1 MKKILFLSLA
11 LLSLLSMKT
20 DKPAYRLF
28 DQNGKNASYKDL
40 LKDASEADI
49 VFFGELHDNP
59 ICHWLEYEITADLYA
74 AKGKNLILGAE
85 MFEADN
91 QLIVNEY
98 LGGMIKEKDF
108 ESQARL
114 WPNYKTDYKRL
125 LNFARDSSLRFIATN
140 IPRRYAAMVNK
151 SGFEVLNKLDKRALQ
166 FIAPIPIQYDS
177 TLACYAD
184 IRFAIADAKL
194 TTSHGKLGLPAE
206 YGLSWLLPRLIGVSR
221 ANDMLLSSRVVL
233 ASEGERM
240 GLVNAVFE
248 TADDMLAHANGY
260 ARMLATQVAPSSLRA
275 TKRQIYEDL
284 HGDVGASV
292 RESETLL
299 NRLMT
304 EPDFREGVRAFV
316 EKRPPEF

>member
-11 LLSLLSMKT
+11 LFTLLSMKT

-40 LKDASEADI
+40 IKEASEADI

-74 AKGKNLILGAE
+74 AKGKKLVLGAE

-98 LGGMIKEKDF
+98 LAGLIKEKDF

-125 LNFARDSSLRFIATN
+125 LNFARDSSLKFIATN

-151 SGFEVLNKLDKRALQ
+151 SGFEALNTLEKEAYQ
-166 FIAPIPIQYDS
+166 FIAPLPLKYDS
-177 TLACYAD
+177 TLSCYAD
-184 IRFAIADAKL
+184 MYKMMGDSPTHVTRNIACAQDSKDATMAYFILKNFSKGKTFLHFNGSYHSDRFQSILWHLKQADPSLKIV
-194 TTSHGKLGLPAE
+194 T
-206 YGLSWLLPRLIGVSR
+206 I
-221 ANDMLLSSRVVL
+221 SSTEQKQL
-233 ASEGERM
+233 EDLEKKSEG
-240 GLVNAVFE
+240 LANFIIVIPE
-248 TADDMLAHANGY
+248 TMSKS
-260 ARMLATQVAPSSLRA
+260 Q
-275 TKRQIYEDL
+275 
-284 HGDVGASV
+284 
-292 RESETLL
+292 
-299 NRLMT
+299 
-304 EPDFREGVRAFV
+304 
-316 EKRPPEF
+316 

>member
-11 LLSLLSMKT
+11 LFTLLSMKT

-40 LKDASEADI
+40 IKEASEADI

-74 AKGKNLILGAE
+74 AKGKKLVLGAE

-98 LGGMIKEKDF
+98 LAGLVKDKDF

-125 LNFARDSSLRFIATN
+125 LNFARDSSLKFIATN

-151 SGFEVLNKLDKRALQ
+151 SGFEALNTLEKEAYQ
-166 FIAPIPIQYDS
+166 FIAPLPLKYDS
-177 TLACYAD
+177 TLSCYAD
-184 IRFAIADAKL
+184 MYKMMGDSPTHVTRNIACAQDSKDATMAYFILKNFSKGKTFLHFNGSYHSDRFQSILWHLKQADPSLKIV
-194 TTSHGKLGLPAE
+194 T
-206 YGLSWLLPRLIGVSR
+206 I
-221 ANDMLLSSRVVL
+221 SSTEQKQL
-233 ASEGERM
+233 EDLEKKSEG
-240 GLVNAVFE
+240 LANFIIVIPE
-248 TADDMLAHANGY
+248 TMSKS
-260 ARMLATQVAPSSLRA
+260 Q
-275 TKRQIYEDL
+275 
-284 HGDVGASV
+284 
-292 RESETLL
+292 
-299 NRLMT
+299 
-304 EPDFREGVRAFV
+304 
-316 EKRPPEF
+316 